1 MWIERI
7 AIENFLAFRELSVG
21 FDRGFNVVLA
31 PNEGGKSSLL
41 GAIVTALFTGAD
53 ARSAGVKSLARWGS
67 RELFRLEISLELGGL
82 RYRLARDFSAKQQ
95 EIGLEGES
103 KPIARGKAVDAFLA
117 ERLPI
122 ADRDLFL
129 RVCAVRHEELARVG
143 NGDSN
148 IGEQLEEMLAGT
160 GGRSTPALVAKA
172 VEGKRK
178 DLMRGIEHPAK
189 EENWGSVKRF
199 SEELSAA
206 GAALSEAREASRRR
220 EALSRRIAARRGA
233 FEETARALTDL
244 VETRDRAVRRRDLA
258 ARAAGARARADELR
272 KKIERMRD
280 LSARRE
286 ETSASLGRLPE
297 PLRVA
302 EEGRLGE
309 LRAAL
314 ERESVLGRERGRP
327 RVASSEPA
335 RWLIWAGLAL
345 VAAGAVLGLLWHRAF
360 FGAAA
365 AGVCLVAWYAHRR
378 RVHAA
383 SAASSTDLED
393 LERLRGARAA
403 WSAGASPEEARS
415 MIEER
420 ARLGAALRDLHGR
433 IEEASEGAPG
443 APAEIIERLDAAYG
457 GAALEARAIE
467 EQSAA
472 LEAFSVDAQRLL
484 AIEREI
490 GEKGAL
496 REKLRAEIE
505 EAERERAAVSVSDVP
520 ALAERAAAAEENLG
534 RAKRRASVLALVA
547 EALDEARRGV
557 SGTLAERLPPLAA
570 RHLSRLTGGRYE
582 KLFFDPRTL
591 VVTAEP
597 AATDGER
604 GAHALPPPERIDLD
618 ALSQGARDLAY
629 LAVRLALVDLIGGDD
644 LQPLF
649 LDDPFVHLDPVR
661 RERALDLVREFAGSH
676 QVILF
681 TCDPAYESAGARVLR
696 LGA

>member
-1 MWIERI
+1 
-7 AIENFLAFRELSVG
+7 
-21 FDRGFNVVLA
+21 
-31 PNEGGKSSLL
+31 
-41 GAIVTALFTGAD
+41 
-53 ARSAGVKSLARWGS
+53 
-67 RELFRLEISLELGGL
+67 
-82 RYRLARDFSAKQQ
+82 
-95 EIGLEGES
+95 
-103 KPIARGKAVDAFLA
+103 
-117 ERLPI
+117 
-122 ADRDLFL
+122 
-129 RVCAVRHEELARVG
+129 
-143 NGDSN
+143 
-148 IGEQLEEMLAGT
+148 
-160 GGRSTPALVAKA
+160 
-172 VEGKRK
+172 
-178 DLMRGIEHPAK
+178 
-189 EENWGSVKRF
+189 
-199 SEELSAA
+199 
-206 GAALSEAREASRRR
+206 
-220 EALSRRIAARRGA
+220 
-233 FEETARALTDL
+233 
-244 VETRDRAVRRRDLA
+244 
-258 ARAAGARARADELR
+258 
-272 KKIERMRD
+272 
-280 LSARRE
+280 
-286 ETSASLGRLPE
+286 
-297 PLRVA
+297 
-302 EEGRLGE
+302 
-309 LRAAL
+309 
-314 ERESVLGRERGRP
+314 
-327 RVASSEPA
+327 
-335 RWLIWAGLAL
+335 
-345 VAAGAVLGLLWHRAF
+345 
-360 FGAAA
+360 
-365 AGVCLVAWYAHRR
+365 
-378 RVHAA
+378 
-383 SAASSTDLED
+383 
-393 LERLRGARAA
+393 
-403 WSAGASPEEARS
+403 

-457 GAALEARAIE
+457 GAALEARALE

-505 EAERERAAVSVSDVP
+505 EAERERAAVSASDVP

-570 RHLSRLTGGRYE
+570 RRLSRLTGGRYE

-591 VVTAEP
+591 AVTAEP
-597 AATDGER
+597 AAADGER

-629 LAVRLALVDLIGGDD
+629 FAVRLALVDLIGGDD

-696 LGA
+696 LGP